1 MHPLPLPLHYL
12 QANEQ
17 TANGGKNGKT
27 VGTNYSVRINQNQYK
42 KKKQKKR
49 NRLILLIFHKKK
61 TKTKKKNKLFVKIYN
76 YLVYI
81 VAVVVEI
88 LKQLFT
94 NRLTFFFW
102 FLKQFF
108 QNLFF
113 FY

>member
-61 TKTKKKNKLFVKIYN
+61 TNCLLKFI
-76 YLVYI
+76 I
-81 VAVVVEI
+81 IWFI
-88 LKQLFT
+88 LL
-94 NRLTFFFW
+94 LLL
-102 FLKQFF
+102 LKF
-108 QNLFF
+108 
-113 FY
+113 